1 LTHKSQEMKYKPT
14 IKDIMLLPICGAS
27 ISNPQGTK
35 VAFCIVNYNFRDN
48 RRESNCHVYDRNQ
61 NRSFQLTHSGYA
73 SAIRWIGNETL
84 ALMSTKPHDAA
95 AGFQIYLFENLV
107 GEGIQVTNHPGGI
120 ESYEPFGNGSPK
132 RDFEKKK
139 QKNFAEFLDIE
150 EEISLSALYYLDYKK
165 LKEYRQKN
173 IWFAENEQ
181 IKLLEPIIEVSELL
195 QKPLKVESVL
205 PSKNDNICYIN
216 CCVKDDLVFSNQ
228 TYCYKIALD
237 LEKIADH
244 FSYPE
249 ERELSAINSDTA
261 NTPAL
266 EKENLTDFGTIQRLN
281 LPPGARIVALSP
293 DESKLLIK
301 YRERDLK
308 PWTQTDLWVLDLS
321 KVKGQLDAPNLQDQ
335 LFCLTRDFDREP
347 MQAYWTHLGIFVGYW
362 EESQARIAR
371 ISEDGRINEIETRDL
386 SYHWDFHVNA
396 NGLLSFPGCTPS
408 TIDEIYL
415 GIPKN
420 DGWTF
425 SKITN
430 QNDIVRNWD
439 FGTIES
445 VKWKSKDGTEIEGIL
460 RKPSDFNPKKKYP
473 LLIQIHGGP
482 AWVSPKFL
490 LEDMDIITYPAI
502 QFVNKNVLILKP
514 NYRGSIGKGQA
525 FMELNVD
532 NLGIGDM
539 WDVESGIDYLA
550 AQGFIDETRIGAC
563 GWSQG
568 GYIGSFLAMHS
579 TRFRAVSA
587 GAALCSWYV
596 YYCGSDTRDS
606 INLTGKAFEG
616 GMKEAYEKTAPISGI
631 ETAETPILFQHGE
644 NDARVPLISAMEMFR
659 RLKDKNVETKLI
671 VYPNNGHG
679 VNGIRERYALMLQN
693 FSWFQ
698 KHLSLE

>member
-1 LTHKSQEMKYKPT
+1 
-14 IKDIMLLPICGAS
+14 MLLPISAS
-27 ISNPQGTK
+27 SCSNPQSTR

-48 RRESNCHVYDRNQ
+48 RREANCYVYDRDQ
-61 NRSFQLTHSGYA
+61 NRSFQLNKSGYA
-73 SAIRWIGNETL
+73 YAIRWIDNETL
-84 ALMSTKPHDAA
+84 SVMSTKPHDTA
-95 AGFQIYLFENLV
+95 AGFQVYLFEGLI

-120 ESYEPFGNGSPK
+120 ESYEPFGNGFLFIANSPE

-139 QKNFAEFLDIE
+139 QKRFADFLDIE
-150 EEISLSALYYLDYKK
+150 EEVSSSALYYLDYKK

-181 IKLLEPIIEVSELL
+181 INLLEPIVEVSLLL
-195 QKPLKVESVL
+195 QEPLKIESVL
-205 PSKNDNICYIN
+205 PSKNSNIFYIN
-216 CCVKDDLVFSNQ
+216 CRAKDDIIFSNH
-228 TYCYKIALD
+228 TYCYKVTLD
-237 LEKIADH
+237 LERIAKH

-249 ERELSAINSDTA
+249 KKELSAFSSDTA
-261 NTPAL
+261 KTPAIDI
-266 EKENLTDFGTIQRLN
+266 ESIFNFGVIQRIN
-281 LPPGARIVALSP
+281 LPSGARIIALSP

-308 PWTQTDLWVLDLS
+308 PWTQTDLWILDLS
-321 KVKGQLDAPNLQDQ
+321 MVKEQLDVSNLQDQ
-335 LFCLTRDFDREP
+335 LFCLTREFDREP
-347 MQAYWTHLGIFVGYW
+347 LQTHWTPMGIFVGYW
-362 EESQARIAR
+362 EESQARIAK
-371 ISEDGRINEIETRDL
+371 ISEDGTINEIETYDL
-386 SYHWDFHVNA
+386 SYRRDFHVNA
-396 NGLLSFPGCTPS
+396 EGLITFPGCTPS
-408 TIDEIYL
+408 AIDEIFL
-415 GIPKN
+415 GIPEN
-420 DGWTF
+420 DGWVF

-430 QNDIVRNWD
+430 HNDIVRNWD
-439 FGTIES
+439 FGTVES
-445 VKWKSKDGTEIEGIL
+445 VRWHSKDGIEIEGIL
-460 RKPSDFNPKKKYP
+460 RKPSDFDPKKKYP

-502 QFVNKNVLILKP
+502 QFVNKNILILKP
-514 NYRGSIGKGQA
+514 NYRGSLGRGQA

-550 AQGFIDETRIGAC
+550 DQGFIDENRIGAM

-579 TRFRAVSA
+579 KRFCAVSA

-596 YYCGSDTRDS
+596 YYCGSDNRQS

-631 ETAETPILFQHGE
+631 EKAKTPIMFQHGE

-679 VNGIRERYALMLQN
+679 VDGIRERYALMLQN
-693 FSWFQ
+693 YQWFQ
-698 KHLSLE
+698 KHLNIE